1 MSALVLVADSDPFN
15 LRLLSELCGTLGYE
29 VMTAADGGAVLDAM
43 ARQRPSLVLMDAG
56 LPVMDGLNV
65 LGILK
70 ADSGLCDVPVLLVTQ
85 ETDTLSRERGL
96 ALGADHCLHK
106 PYRPLEIQQ
115 RLREII
121 DKCDPDAAPQQTRA
135 GTPVP
140 SIADPL
146 TQLGTASQLF
156 ISLDYEFTRAVR
168 YKHALSCVVIAC
180 RNGEALARDLGA
192 RGVDPVMV
200 RVANTIKGGIRT
212 VDHLFRSSEYE
223 FTILLPE
230 THREGVRIVVDR
242 LRALM
247 REHQDAGADIAV
259 ASATVPKQGISD
271 GEALFR
277 CARRGLTPESG
288 RKRSDPPSGSSPPRG
303 V

>member
-15 LRLLSELCGTLGYE
+15 LRMLSELCGTLGYE

-85 ETDTLSRERGL
+85 ESDTASRERGL

-121 DKCDPDAAPQQTRA
+121 DKTDPEEPTERRA
-135 GTPVP
+135 GTPLPDVV
-140 SIADPL
+140 DPL

-180 RNGEALARDLGA
+180 RNGEELALHLPTSE
-192 RGVDPVMV
+192 VVIPM
-200 RVANTIKGGIRT
+200 ANTIKGGIRT
-212 VDHLFRSSEYE
+212 VDHLFRSGEYE

-230 THREGVRIVVDR
+230 TQRDGARIVVDR
-242 LRALM
+242 LRALL
-247 REHQDAGADIAV
+247 REHQVSGADIAV

-271 GEALFR
+271 GEALWKS
-277 CARRGLTPESG
+277 ARRALTSESG
-288 RKRSDPPSGSSPPRG
+288 RRRSDTPSHPPRG
-303 V
+303 T

>member
-43 ARQRPSLVLMDAG
+43 ARQRPSLVVMDAG

-70 ADSGLCDVPVLLVTQ
+70 ADSGLCDVPVLLVTM
-85 ETDTLSRERGL
+85 EADTASRERGL

-121 DKCDPDAAPQQTRA
+121 DKSDPDSVPAQARA

-140 SIADPL
+140 NIVDPL
-146 TQLGTASQLF
+146 TQLGTANQLF

-180 RNGEALARDLGA
+180 RNGEELGRNLGA
-192 RGVDPVMV
+192 SALSEIVVPM
-200 RVANTIKGGIRT
+200 ANTIKGGIRT
-212 VDHLFRSSEYE
+212 VDHLFRSGEYE

-230 THREGVRIVVDR
+230 TQKDGARIVVER
-242 LRALM
+242 LRALL
-247 REHQDAGADIAV
+247 REHQATAADFAV
-259 ASATVPKQGISD
+259 ASASVPKQGVSD
-271 GEALFR
+271 GEALWKS
-277 CARRGLTPESG
+277 ARRGLVPESG
-288 RKRSDPPSGSSPPRG
+288 RKKSDPPTSSQPPRG
-303 V
+303 G

>member
-1 MSALVLVADSDPFN
+1 MSALVLVADADPFN
-15 LRLLSELCGTLGYE
+15 LRLLSELCGTLGYD

-70 ADSGLCDVPVLLVTQ
+70 ADTGLCDVPVLLVTQ
-85 ETDTLSRERGL
+85 EADMASRERGI
-96 ALGADHCLHK
+96 ALGAQHCLYK

-121 DKCDPDAAPQQTRA
+121 AASELEEEASGLDNGGRVR
-135 GTPVP
+135 VP
-140 SIADPL
+140 SRDIADPL
-146 TQLGTASQLF
+146 TQLGTTNQLH

-180 RNGEALARDLGA
+180 ANTDELTQRLGKRTPDVVIA
-192 RGVDPVMV
+192 PM
-200 RVANTIKGGIRT
+200 ANTIKGGIRT
-212 VDHLFRSSEYE
+212 VDHLFRTAEYE

-230 THREGVRIVVDR
+230 TNRDGARIVVDR
-242 LRALM
+242 LRALL
-247 REHQDAGADIAV
+247 REHTMAPGEARAKICV
-259 ASATVPKQGISD
+259 ASATMPSDGMSD
-271 GEALFR
+271 GEALYAA
-277 CARRGLTPESG
+277 ARRGVALS
-288 RKRSDPPSGSSPPRG
+288 
-303 V
+303 